1 MSKDKIIQFLTNCG
15 LAYICGSLAIV
26 GYKQQRIKYFSRFE
40 DNVDLMNEKEKTEY
54 LKLKE
59 YQDNHFGNKILQS
72 VYAQQYLHGNLLTK
86 IAEINDEIA
95 LSSRKMHKTKDPFE
109 VEKLKSEIN
118 ELQLKVANLEEVAK
132 GIDRSKYFDREAM
145 AAKLQK

>member
-1 MSKDKIIQFLTNCG
+1 MATAG
-15 LAYICGSLAIV
+15 LVYICGSLAVV
-26 GYKQQRIKYFSRFE
+26 GYKQQRIKHFARFE
-40 DNVDLMNEKEKTEY
+40 DNTDLMNEKEKSEY

-86 IAEINDEIA
+86 IAELNDEIA
-95 LSSRKMHKTKDPFE
+95 LQTRKMHKSKDPFE
-109 VEKLKSEIN
+109 IEKLKSEIS
-118 ELQLKVANLEEVAK
+118 ELQLKTANLEEVAK
-132 GIDRSKYFDREAM
+132 GIDRSKYFDKHAI